1 MELHGKT
8 ALVTGS
14 ARRVG
19 RALALALAENG
30 ARVAVHYATSANDAA
45 ETVSTIRS
53 LGHDAESFRADL
65 EIPAEIERLTSEIG
79 NRFGHFDVL
88 VNNASIFGRQAIE
101 STSVED
107 WDRYIAINVRAP
119 FLLAKALKH
128 GLPEG
133 STGKVINLGD
143 WRTARRNRFP
153 YGVSKA
159 ALSGLTRSLATALAP
174 DIQVNEI
181 ALGAILPPADSPQD
195 PDRSDIKMD
204 LGPVDRMGT
213 LNEVAVAMLALIA
226 NDFITG
232 ETLHVDGG
240 RHVR

>member
-1 MELHGKT
+1 LELHGKT

-30 ARVAVHYATSANDAA
+30 ARVAVHYATSEDDAA
-45 ETVSTIRS
+45 ETVATIRS
-53 LGHDAESFRADL
+53 MGHDAESFTADL
-65 EIPAEIERLTSEIG
+65 EMPSEIERLVSEIG
-79 NRFGHFDVL
+79 SRFGHFDIL
-88 VNNASIFGRQAIE
+88 VNNASIFGRQDID

-107 WDRYIAINVRAP
+107 WDRYIAVNVRAP
-119 FLLAKALKH
+119 FLLSKALKL
-128 GLPEG
+128 GLPDG
-133 STGKVINLGD
+133 SAGKIINLGD

-159 ALSGLTRSLATALAP
+159 ALSGLTRSLAVALAP

-181 ALGAILPPADSPQD
+181 ALGAILPPVDSPQD
-195 PDRSDIKMD
+195 PERSQIKMD
-204 LGPVDRMGT
+204 LGPADRMGT
-213 LNEVAVAMLALIA
+213 LNEVAGAMLSLIR

-240 RHVR
+240 RHIR